1 MECNGKVLFA
11 LFYTLMCSFTNG
23 FLPVSL
29 LFFPCDLKNIYPS
42 TPTAGREV
50 SSKLCMGV
58 PTESHGALVKGG
70 SPTAHCPTGNKGRWR
85 ERKRKGAKLLSKGWC
100 GQINSML

>member
-29 LFFPCDLKNIYPS
+29 LLFPCDLKNIYPS

-58 PTESHGALVKGG
+58 PTESRGALVKGG

-85 ERKRKGAKLLSKGWC
+85 ERREREQSFFPKAGVGK
-100 GQINSML
+100 